1 MSSITR
7 RVALGATATALTA
20 TALTTAAA
28 RAQSTG
34 GGTAQNPTDI
44 DLYFPVQVQGKLAKE
59 MQSIIDDFNHAH
71 PGIRVTPSY
80 TGSYDQTSLK
90 TRTAIRAGHPPACVI
105 MSANFV
111 REYVINGDIE
121 SFDSLIEADGQTT
134 SAFMDNFWPA
144 LKVNAMID
152 GSVYGVPFQNSTP
165 LLYYNKSAFKA
176 AGLNPNQPPKN
187 WAELLTIGRKLTG
200 GGKHGLVMPSS
211 YDYCGWLTS
220 AFVMA
225 NGGQYFN
232 WDYGGEVF
240 YDAPSSIGA
249 LKFLEML
256 TASNGIMPQGE
267 MNADAVSAAFFSGQ
281 AAMTMLS
288 TGALGFIRENMK
300 SDYGVAFMPKKITNA
315 APIGGASLIVP
326 KGNSKARQQAAWT
339 LIKWLTSPK
348 VSGSW
353 SRFTGYF
360 APNKNA
366 YKLPDMQ
373 AYITQYPD
381 AKVALEQ
388 LVYARPWFATY
399 QTVAVR
405 EAMENQVQA
414 LISGRIKAEDAA
426 HLAQH
431 NATAIMAPYVA
442 ATALKI
448 PG

>member
-7 RVALGATATALTA
+7 RVALGATATAITA
-20 TALTTAAA
+20 TALTASYA

-34 GGTAQNPTDI
+34 GGTPENPTEL
-44 DLYFPVQVQGKLAKE
+44 DLYFPVAVQGKLAKE
-59 MQSIIDDFNHAH
+59 MQSLIDDFNKAH

-111 REYVINGDIE
+111 REYVINNE
-121 SFDSLIEADGQTT
+121 VEAFDSLIAADGQTT
-134 SAFMDNFWPA
+134 SSFMDNFWPA
-144 LKVNAMID
+144 LKVNAMVD

-165 LLYYNKSAFKA
+165 LLYYNKAAFKA
-176 AGLNPNQPPKN
+176 AVLNPNQPPKN
-187 WAELLTIGRKLTG
+187 WGEVLTMGRKLSG
-200 GGKHGLVMPSS
+200 GGKHGLVMPTS

-220 AFVMA
+220 ALVMA

-232 WDYGGEVF
+232 FDYGGEVF
-240 YDAPSSIGA
+240 YDSPSSIGA
-249 LKFLEML
+249 LKFLEMM

-267 MNADAVSAAFFSGQ
+267 MNPDAVSASFFSGQ

-288 TGALGFIRENMK
+288 TGALGFVRDNMK
-300 SDYGVAFMPKKITNA
+300 YDYGVAYMPKKLTHA
-315 APIGGASLIVP
+315 APIGGASLIIP
-326 KGNSKARQQAAWT
+326 KGNSTARQQATWT

-348 VSGSW
+348 IAGGW

-360 APNKNA
+360 APNKGA
-366 YKLPDMQ
+366 YKLPEMQ
-373 AYITQYPD
+373 AYIAQHPD
-381 AKVALEQ
+381 AKVALDQ
-388 LVYARPWFATY
+388 LAYARPWFATY

-414 LISGRIKAEDAA
+414 LVSGHVKAEDAA
-426 HLAQH
+426 RQAQR
-431 NATAIMAPYVA
+431 NAMAIMAPYVA